1 MYIAQLISFGWS
13 LTLLGAAYCIP
24 WEGRRGVVFA
34 RKENAYNFFI
44 NQYFV
49 MILFAK
55 IFYIPLPTYL
65 SKNIM
70 QMCKY
75 ACSMQHACV
84 MHNAFWEYIILYNNN
99 QFFASRGLGLHCRPF
114 LRPHSS
120 KPSSRGNFFVFW
132 SFFYLK
138 VFGDQSPKT
147 GFVIAKNGPSCA
159 FRPPLE
165 TPG

>member
-1 MYIAQLISFGWS
+1 MSQLLVPQGP

-75 ACSMQHACV
+75 ACSMQHACL
-84 MHNAFWEYIILYNNN
+84 MQNAL
-99 QFFASRGLGLHCRPF
+99 
-114 LRPHSS
+114 
-120 KPSSRGNFFVFW
+120 
-132 SFFYLK
+132 
-138 VFGDQSPKT
+138 
-147 GFVIAKNGPSCA
+147 
-159 FRPPLE
+159 
-165 TPG
+165 